1 MRYKLY
7 VKQTSAYWFQTQ
19 TSCSMRQHNM
29 LLQEMGGRLWRNR
42 EASCNALSDLLQ
54 GRRWP
59 ELKDKLRNI
68 WTMTLRAA
76 DDIKESVR
84 GAASILGKTL
94 RNLTLRL
101 CDPQVT
107 PTKEAQEAVGLALPL
122 LLEQGKS
129 MAPLLLRSS

>member
-1 MRYKLY
+1 MSHHMHETPEAWTPVLPP
-7 VKQTSAYWFQTQ
+7 
-19 TSCSMRQHNM
+19 
-29 LLQEMGGRLWRNR
+29 LQEMGGRLWRNR

-59 ELKDKLRNI
+59 ELKPKLSDI
-68 WTMTLRAA
+68 WTMVLRAV

-84 GAASILGKTL
+84 AAAAVLVKTL

-107 PTKEAQEAVGLALPL
+107 PPREAGEAVGLALPL
-122 LLEQGKS
+122 MLEKGRAAGS
-129 MAPLLLRSS
+129 T

>member
-1 MRYKLY
+1 MCFVRIIWAGSLSS
-7 VKQTSAYWFQTQ
+7 TEA
-19 TSCSMRQHNM
+19 M
-29 LLQEMGGRLWRNR
+29 LDMQEMGGRLWRNR

-59 ELKDKLRNI
+59 ELKDKLSDI
-68 WTMTLRAA
+68 WSMVLRAV

-84 GAASILGKTL
+84 GAAAILVKTL

-107 PTKEAQEAVGLALPL
+107 ASKEAGQAVSLALPL
-122 LLEQGKS
+122 MLQKGKLTS
-129 MAPLLLRSS
+129 RISLSVVRMTCC

>member
-1 MRYKLY
+1 MY
-7 VKQTSAYWFQTQ
+7 
-19 TSCSMRQHNM
+19 
-29 LLQEMGGRLWRNR
+29 LQEMGGRLWRNR

-59 ELKDKLRNI
+59 ELKEKLRDI

-84 GAASILGKTL
+84 GAATILGKTL

-101 CDPQVT
+101 CDPQIT

-122 LLEQGKS
+122 LLEQGKTS
-129 MAPLLLRSS
+129 EPLLFRSSWQWLCVLFPAVFWHTSVDA